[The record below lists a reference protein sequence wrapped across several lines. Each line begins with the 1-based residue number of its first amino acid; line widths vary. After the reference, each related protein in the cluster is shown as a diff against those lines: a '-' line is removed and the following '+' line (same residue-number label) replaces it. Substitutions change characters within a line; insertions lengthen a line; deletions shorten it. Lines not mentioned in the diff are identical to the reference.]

1 MALRRRLPLDHD
13 GLVGPAAGDDVLGR
27 SAGGLLRER
36 DTEGT
41 SKHTHMKNNLKRT
54 FPANK
59 AYEVRLQTLCFSH
72 STVSYLFVASVKENP
87 DRSLCDFAPPPPPP
101 PSP

>member
-59 AYEVRLQTLCFSH
+59 AYEVATTNPLFLSLHCFLPLCC
-72 STVSYLFVASVKENP
+72 
-87 DRSLCDFAPPPPPP
+87 LC
-101 PSP
+101 